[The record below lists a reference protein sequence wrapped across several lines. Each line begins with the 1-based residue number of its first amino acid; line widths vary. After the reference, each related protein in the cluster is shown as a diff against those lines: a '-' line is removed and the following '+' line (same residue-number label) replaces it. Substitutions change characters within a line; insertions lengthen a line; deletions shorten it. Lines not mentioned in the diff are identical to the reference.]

1 MRVVTSQRITTPFN
15 AAAVASALRDIETQ
29 VNNLTEGKVQ
39 AVTNATTAA
48 PTGTTQPYQVGD
60 IVRNTATAE
69 VTAGGLSYVILG
81 WVCTVAGTPG
91 TWEEIRTLTA
101 DPSGITSVNV
111 ADAAADTTTWVVLA
125 GTQTGAQQMLSDAGL
140 TYNAN
145 TNALTATTF
154 IGALNGNAD
163 TVTVANEAT
172 DTTCFVNFTTD
183 ASGSLA
189 PKTNANI
196 TFNASTGVVTVAQ
209 QFTSSLVTGTA
220 PLSIASTTRVANLN
234 VARSGVA
241 DTVTV
246 ADAASDTTT
255 WPMVATSQT
264 GDLAPATDA
273 GLTYNANTNQLAV
286 SGTYAV
292 GANQVVSARVTG
304 WGTPSSTLLRTTY
317 ATYAG
322 ITFANSTYSG
332 LFTDLQTLD
341 DHVKGLSQRLGAL
354 ITDLVGHGLIGA

>member
-1 MRVVTSQRITTPFN
+1 MRLATSQRIVAPFN
-15 AAAVASALRDIETQ
+15 PAAVASALRDIEAQ
-29 VNNLTEGKVQ
+29 LNGLTEGKVQ

-48 PTGTTQPYQVGD
+48 PTGTTQPYQKGD

-125 GTQTGAQQMLSDAGL
+125 GSQTGAQQMLSDGGL

-163 TVTVANEAT
+163 TVTVA
-172 DTTCFVNFTTD
+172 
-183 ASGSLA
+183 
-189 PKTNANI
+189 
-196 TFNASTGVVTVAQ
+196 
-209 QFTSSLVTGTA
+209 
-220 PLSIASTTRVANLN
+220 
-234 VARSGVA
+234 
-241 DTVTV
+241 
-246 ADAASDTTT
+246 DAAGDTTT
-255 WPMVATSQT
+255 FPLLGTAATGS
-264 GDLAPATDA
+264 LAPATDA

-286 SGTYAV
+286 SGNYAV
-292 GANQVVSARVTG
+292 GANQVVGARVTG
-304 WGTPSSTLLRTTY
+304 WGTPSSTLLRTTF
-317 ATYAG
+317 ATYTG
-322 ITFANSTYSG
+322 TTFANSTYSG

-341 DHVKGLSQRLGAL
+341 DVVKAMSQRLGAL
-354 ITDLVGHGLIGA
+354 ITDLVTHGLVGA